1 MDADF
6 IIEAVGYLGSALLI
20 LSMTRTSILKL
31 RVFGLI
37 GSLVFLT
44 YSLLIEAYPIAVV
57 NVVIASVHIYFLRQL
72 LSKKKEYFTILE
84 VRPESRYLEYFLDFH
99 ADEIH
104 GFQPDFRYEADPK
117 QIRAFILRDLVPAG
131 LFIGRPCTDH
141 SVEVLLDFVIPQ
153 YRDFRVGQFL
163 YSDRSGIFRDPQCE
177 QAWSKA
183 GNSTH
188 NEYLERMGFERT
200 GDGAGAPFVKDLHP
214 LQTSGSS

>member
-1 MDADF
+1 MNVDF
-6 IIEAVGYLGSALLI
+6 IVEAVGYLGSALLI

-72 LSKKKEYFTILE
+72 LSKRTEYFTILE

-99 ADEIH
+99 ADEISR
-104 GFQPDFRYEADPK
+104 FQPGFRYEAQND

-131 LFIGRPCTDH
+131 LFIGRSCQDH

-163 YSDRSGIFRDPQCE
+163 YSERSGVFRDPRCDH
-177 QAWSKA
+177 AWSA
-183 GNSTH
+183 TGTPAH
-188 NEYLERMGFERT
+188 NEYLERMGFELIEEPGSEPAYT
-200 GDGAGAPFVKDLHP
+200 KDLRP
-214 LQTSGSS
+214 MQSA